1 MKNTLI
7 ISYYDSGYNWS
18 VNLEE
23 KESCRDNDLDSTI
36 IDKYEE
42 IMGENKFAEYIFENY
57 PNINNII
64 ICENGSIEV
73 FDRFENERKKE
84 NETSNNRQEKI

>member
-7 ISYYDSGYNWS
+7 ISYYDSGYCWS
-18 VNLEE
+18 VNLEG
-23 KESCRDNDLDSTI
+23 KKSCRYNDLISSI
-36 IDKYEE
+36 IDKYEQT
-42 IMGENKFAEYIFENY
+42 IGGNKFAEYIFENY

-84 NETSNNRQEKI
+84 NEKSNNR